1 MHTIFCWWRCMWS
14 YLICLSRYH
23 IVMLCKYIIF
33 YKKKFFHSFM
43 IFFFKT
49 FEWQKKL
56 LTLTLIVLYWET
68 CFHKSWIA
76 TGQDCFSK
84 EGKWNAVWLRVSLL
98 NSLLKPKDV
107 LTTPNCCC
115 CLAHSGQKYGKM
127 SRKYLEM
134 SQKCPNRDISR
145 HFRDILPQKDSSML
159 SKCPVLKMSK
169 IFLKS
174 L

>member
-1 MHTIFCWWRCMWS
+1 MWS

-33 YKKKFFHSFM
+33 YKKK
-43 IFFFKT
+43 IFFIHSWFFSLKHLNGKK
-49 FEWQKKL
+49 KKL
-56 LTLTLIVLYWET
+56 LTLTLIVLVYWET

-134 SQKCPNRDISR
+134 SQKCPNLDISR
-145 HFRDILPQKDSSML
+145 HFRDILPQKNSSML
-159 SKCPVLKMSK
+159 SKCPVLMMSK

>member
-1 MHTIFCWWRCMWS
+1 MWS

-33 YKKKFFHSFM
+33 YKKKFFFIHSW
-43 IFFFKT
+43 FFSLKHLNGK
-49 FEWQKKL
+49 KKL
-56 LTLTLIVLYWET
+56 LTLTLIVLVYWET

-134 SQKCPNRDISR
+134 SQKCPNLDISR
-145 HFRDILPQKDSSML
+145 HFRDILPQKNSSML
-159 SKCPVLKMSK
+159 SKCPVLMMSK